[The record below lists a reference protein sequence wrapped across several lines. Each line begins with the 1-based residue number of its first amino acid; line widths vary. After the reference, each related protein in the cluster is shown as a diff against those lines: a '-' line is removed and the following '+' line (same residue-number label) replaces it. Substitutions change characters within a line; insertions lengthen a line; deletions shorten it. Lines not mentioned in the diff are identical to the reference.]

1 MASAA
6 TIIRRRKRRIERKTA
21 RETTRRTWTI
31 LFSVLVFVLV
41 ILPGGVVMGGTAV
54 LYTSAASRLPTPQ
67 DSLFAD
73 NLLTATTFYDRTG
86 ETPLYAVRDPLGDRR
101 IWVSLDSLPAY
112 VIDAT
117 LLVEDPDFWT
127 ATRFDPVDMLV
138 RLWHNLLV
146 GPPPPDPSITGRLVR
161 NVVAPLP
168 DVTAGESVTEQR
180 AQEIALVAEANR
192 KYTPAEILEWHLN
205 TNYYGS
211 EAYGIEAAAQI
222 YLGKPAAA
230 LTLDEAALLVSIPPA
245 PAYNPFDNP
254 TAARGRQA
262 DTLRALFNAGK
273 ISEAQYTEAANVETI
288 VQPANQYRPPIA
300 PDYLLYARQQAE
312 MILDGL
318 GRDGKGLVARG
329 GLRIVTAL
337 DLNLQMQAECTLTT
351 QLARLRGDPASPQ
364 AADGSPCTGAAYL
377 PLTAAPTDAD
387 LAPDSGSIVVLDA
400 ETGEVKAMVGA
411 GLHAPGATLQP
422 FVYFEGFRRGLFT
435 PATMVFDVPTE
446 FPGAVEGLIYVV
458 GSANGSYRGPMNLR
472 EAMGAG
478 LLPPAANVAY
488 RLGMS
493 NVLRTAHQ
501 LGLNSLNETDYSLM
515 LLERGGEVAPLDVAY
530 AYSVFA
536 GLGKIR
542 GIPVEPIARGYRG
555 RDPVAMQRIED
566 KDGNVL
572 WEYDAELAS
581 SCNTLDFCTPLME
594 AGLAYLIN
602 DVLADQETRWPLLGQ
617 ENALELARP
626 SAVINGLTDDGNW
639 TAGYTPQ
646 IVTVVHLGRADEGDI
661 VLDDNGM
668 SGAAAIWRAV
678 MEYIHRRDQLPS
690 TDWVRPDSVIET
702 LVCDRSGFLPNG
714 VCPVKTEIFMDGTAP
729 TRTDTYWQE
738 FEINRQSGR
747 LATASTP
754 PELIS
759 EARFFVPPDEVAEWW
774 RTNNQPLP
782 PTELDTI
789 SRPNAL
795 SANRISSPLPF
806 AYVGGVVEILGA
818 VDLDNIQ
825 YFQLAYGESLNPSE
839 WIELGGQQ
847 TTLTPGAPLATW
859 DTNGLD
865 GLYSLRLSVVLED
878 NTVQREIVQVTVDN
892 VAPRITLNTSEPNK
906 IYRWPGDDVVTLE
919 ADVQDNL
926 TVDHVEFF
934 HNGEYLGSDDSR
946 PYGFDWTITSPG
958 IETFSAVA
966 FDTVGNQSS
975 SQISVQI
982 LRSGS

>member
-6 TIIRRRKRRIERKTA
+6 TIIRRRKRRIERKDA

-31 LFSVLVFVLV
+31 LFSVAVFALV
-41 ILPGGVVMGGTAV
+41 ILPGGVVMGGTAA
-54 LYTSAASRLPTPQ
+54 LYGNAAARLPTPQ
-67 DSLFAD
+67 DSLFGD
-73 NLLTATTFYDRTG
+73 NLITPTTFYDRSG
-86 ETPLYAVRDPLGDRR
+86 ETAIYTVRDPLGDRR

-112 VIDAT
+112 VTDAT
-117 LLVEDPDFWT
+117 LLVEDPNFWT
-127 ATRFDPVDMLV
+127 NTRFDPGDMLV

-168 DVTAGESVTEQR
+168 DVMAGESITEQR
-180 AQEIALVAEANR
+180 AREIALVAEANR
-192 KYTPAEILEWHLN
+192 KYTPAQILEWHLN

-230 LTLDEAALLVSIPPA
+230 LTLDEAALLASIPPA

-254 TAARGRQA
+254 NAARGRQS

-273 ISEAQYTEAANVETI
+273 ISEAQYTEAANAET
-288 VQPANQYRPPIA
+288 VLLPANQYRPPIA

-312 MILDGL
+312 KILDGL
-318 GRDGKGLVARG
+318 GRDGAGLVARG
-329 GLRIVTAL
+329 GLRIVTSL
-337 DLNLQMQAECTLTT
+337 DLNLQAQAECTLTT

-364 AADGSPCTGAAYL
+364 AADGTPCTGAAYL
-377 PLTAAPTDAD
+377 PTTATPTDAD
-387 LAPDSGSIVVLDA
+387 LAPDMGSVVVLDA
-400 ETGEVKAMVGA
+400 ETGEVKALIGA
-411 GLHAPGATLQP
+411 GMYPPGATLQP

-435 PATMVFDVPTE
+435 PATMVFDIPAE
-446 FPGAVEGLIYVV
+446 FPGAEEGLIYVV
-458 GSANGSYRGPMNLR
+458 SSANGQYRGPMNLR
-472 EAMGAG
+472 DAMGAG

-501 LGLNSLNETDYSLM
+501 LGLNSLNETDYNLM
-515 LLERGGEVAPLDVAY
+515 LLERGGQVAPLDVAY

-536 GLGKIR
+536 GLGRMR

-555 RDPVAMQRIED
+555 RDPVAVQRIED
-566 KDGNVL
+566 GDGNVL
-572 WEYDAELAS
+572 WAYNPELAS

-626 SAVINGLTDDGNW
+626 SAAVNGVANGDNW

-646 IVTVVHLGRADEGDI
+646 MVTVVHLGRSDGGQLI
-661 VLDDNGM
+661 LDDSGM
-668 SGAAAIWRAV
+668 SGAAAVWRAV
-678 MEYIHRRDQLPS
+678 MEYIHRRDQLPAA
-690 TDWVRPDSVIET
+690 DWTRPDSVIET

-714 VCPVKTEIFMDGTAP
+714 VCPVETEIFMDGTAP
-729 TRTDTYWQE
+729 SRPDTYWQV
-738 FEINRQSGR
+738 FDINRQSGR

-754 PELIS
+754 PELVS
-759 EARFFVPPDEVAEWW
+759 QARFFVPPDDVEEWW
-774 RTNNQPLP
+774 RANNQPLP
-782 PTELDTI
+782 PTELDAI

-806 AYVGGVVEILGA
+806 AYVGGTVEIIGA
-818 VDLDNIQ
+818 VDIDNIQ

-839 WIELGGQQ
+839 WIELGGRQ
-847 TTLTPGAPLATW
+847 TTLAEGAPLATW
-859 DTNGLD
+859 NTAGLD
-865 GLYSLRLSVVLED
+865 GLYSLRLSVVLDD
-878 NTVQREIVQVTVDN
+878 NSVQREIVQVTVDN
-892 VAPRITLNTSEPNK
+892 IAPRITLNTAVPNQ
-906 IYRWPGDDVVTLE
+906 IYRWPGDNAVTLV

-934 HNGEYLGSDDSR
+934 HNGEYLGSDDTR
-946 PYGFDWTITSPG
+946 PYGFEWTITAPG
-958 IETFSAVA
+958 TETFSAVA
-966 FDTVGNQSS
+966 FDTVGNQAN